1 MNLKRED
8 LTALKAPFNANDH
21 EFLNGMAYLNEFA
34 VTNRIEDIDPAWS
47 FVIRTVQ
54 QRDSV
59 GTKNEYSVT
68 VVADLT
74 IKGVTR
80 TGIGMATARAT
91 KSYTDKATGELVSGE
106 ANEAEKSAATDALKR
121 AARLFGVGRYLLKL
135 PRNISDVTAMDTW
148 LKKMLE
154 AKKQFKQAS

>member
-1 MNLKRED
+1 MTLKRED

-34 VTNRIEDIDPAWS
+34 VTSRIEEIDPAWS
-47 FVIRTVQ
+47 FVIRRVKG
-54 QRDSV
+54 RESV
-59 GTKNEYSVT
+59 GTKSEYSVT
-68 VVADLT
+68 VIADLT

-80 TGIGMATARAT
+80 TGIGMGTTRTT
-91 KSYTDKATGELVSGE
+91 KPYADKSTGEMITGE

-135 PRNISDVTAMDTW
+135 PRNISDVTAMDAW
-148 LKKMLE
+148 LKKMLD
-154 AKKQFKQAS
+154 AQKRLKQAS